1 MCIYIYTYISSGL
14 GTVPTS
20 SRPSAVSAAT
30 CPRLL
35 FTAVSFLA
43 PVFKEF
49 SATKHKAWNIF
60 GSANWGQRGS
70 MHLTS
75 HMGWTFFPWNREKL
89 KPPGG
94 QSVDSY
100 TNQIWCWSIGWIL
113 MLIMYIYIYIWYRYS
128 CFFPKHIYKILKV
141 VLFDFS
147 GVLQFYWAY
156 IRYHVVTCPCTFF
169 FLHHPFCG
177 NNSGWLMVLG
187 LPHCCYGVYLLHIC

>member
-75 HMGWTFFPWNREKL
+75 HMGWTFFP
-89 KPPGG
+89 
-94 QSVDSY
+94 
-100 TNQIWCWSIGWIL
+100 
-113 MLIMYIYIYIWYRYS
+113 
-128 CFFPKHIYKILKV
+128 
-141 VLFDFS
+141 
-147 GVLQFYWAY
+147 
-156 IRYHVVTCPCTFF
+156 
-169 FLHHPFCG
+169 
-177 NNSGWLMVLG
+177 
-187 LPHCCYGVYLLHIC
+187 